1 MMNIIINSS
10 RDLHEKLTCHSYFQ
24 NECALMR
31 IQNYLAYYI
40 TYYKLINALPE
51 EENYGSFEL
60 RITLSAEGKTITEQN
75 LDDLLKAIAD
85 LGEYDGFELEVR
97 YNGRTGDV
105 YCDFGAVEMDFPDV
119 LNNYDGMLEYLQEI
133 VEPDFEYVMAAS
145 CDVDGSARMY
155 WIDDSSN
162 SGESIINRYIADSN
176 DDWDMGET
184 GEFYLLM
191 HFDFEKNH
199 RQYERIMD
207 IVVEYDSIEE
217 EIEFT
222 REIWEEGE
230 QVGFCNIAAG
240 WHNIGELARMLEK
253 INNELK
259 SVEGDVEFSI
269 EGALYDV
276 DDFKYAYLS
285 VDENNMVSLVVLS

>member
-133 VEPDFEYVMAAS
+133 VDPDFEYVMAAS

-191 HFDFEKNH
+191 HFDFEKNR

-269 EGALYDV
+269 
-276 DDFKYAYLS
+276 
-285 VDENNMVSLVVLS
+285 

>member
-105 YCDFGAVEMDFPDV
+105 YCDFGAVEMVFPDV

-133 VEPDFEYVMAAS
+133 VDPDFEYVMAAS

-191 HFDFEKNH
+191 HFDFEKNR

-285 VDENNMVSLVVLS
+285 VDEDNEISLVVFA

>member
-1 MMNIIINSS
+1 MNIIINSS

-24 NECALMR
+24 NECALKR

-60 RITLSAEGKTITEQN
+60 RITLSADGKTITEKN
-75 LDDLLKAIAD
+75 LDELLKAVAD

-105 YCDFGAVEMDFPDV
+105 YCDFGAVEIDFPDV

-133 VEPDFEYVMAAS
+133 EDPDFEYVMAAS

-162 SGESIINRYIADSN
+162 SGESIINSYIADPT
-176 DDWDMGET
+176 DDLDLCET
-184 GEFYLLM
+184 GSYYLAIG
-191 HFDFEKNH
+191 FDTKKNR
-199 RQYERIMD
+199 RQYENIKN
-207 IVVEYDSIEE
+207 IIIEYAESDEL
-217 EIEFT
+217 EFT
-222 REIWEEGE
+222 REMWEDGE
-230 QVGFCNIAAG
+230 WIGFMNLLYSCYNTGCYAQ
-240 WHNIGELARMLEK
+240 MLQR
-253 INNELK
+253 INEEIK
-259 SVEGDVEFSI
+259 SI
-269 EGALYDV
+269 EGEVDIDFEGAMYDV

-285 VDENNMVSLVVLS
+285 VDEDNMISLVVLA

>member
-75 LDDLLKAIAD
+75 LDDLLKAITD

-105 YCDFGAVEMDFPDV
+105 YCDFGEVEMDFPDV

-133 VEPDFEYVMAAS
+133 VDPDFEYVMAAS

-191 HFDFEKNH
+191 HFDFEKNR

-285 VDENNMVSLVVLS
+285 VDEDNEISLVVFA

>member
-60 RITLSAEGKTITEQN
+60 RITLSAEGK
-75 LDDLLKAIAD
+75 
-85 LGEYDGFELEVR
+85 
-97 YNGRTGDV
+97 RTGDV

-133 VEPDFEYVMAAS
+133 VDPDFEYVMAAS

-191 HFDFEKNH
+191 HFDFEKNR

-285 VDENNMVSLVVLS
+285 VDEDNEISLVVFA